1 MSIGGR
7 LKLIVLCVA
16 VVAVMLIG
24 GIGLG
29 TMRYLIDA
37 QEQDLA
43 ERARLHLENA
53 IEVQAA
59 ANRAM
64 AAALAAL
71 PAVQRDFLA
80 DDRAALQRELDGAF
94 VSLSAMGITNLHLH
108 RANTTSLLRLHRP
121 QQFDDDL
128 STLRPMIREVN
139 ETRTPRQGIEPGL
152 HGLPIRGAVPVFAP
166 DGRHLG
172 ALEVGSFLTS
182 DFLHIFQKPGTAYSI
197 YLLRDG
203 RPTLIAQSD
212 TATAQPFPAA
222 QIAQAAQAGL
232 AQKLPTRRGQAGEQF
247 LVSTLAPLPN
257 YDGRIVGAVQ
267 IDIDTSKLESVFDRE
282 IQLQLAGVLLVVLL
296 AACAVVF
303 GMRPILARID
313 RLIAVTN
320 AIAAEQP
327 VTVPMLEQTDEFGRF
342 ARALEKFR
350 LSQVELGLARDR
362 AQTASIAKS
371 NFLAVMSHELR
382 TPLNAIIGFT
392 ELMLLRRAQN
402 RPFGERETEYLN
414 DILHSAMHLMALVE
428 DVLTNAAIDTGGL
441 TVKLEPTNL
450 TIEVANIL
458 RLLEP
463 RARHAEQTLEI
474 DLADGLP
481 PVMADPRA
489 LHQICLNVVSN
500 ALKFTPRGGRIA
512 VGVGLD
518 GDAFWIRVSDSGPGI
533 PAHHLQH
540 VTEAFY
546 QAADAQ
552 ARSSSSGG
560 VGLGLTIAHRLA
572 LLLGGRLDLANRP
585 EGGLTVT
592 LVCPARSTEAQALL
606 QQATASVA

>member
-7 LKLIVLCVA
+7 LNVIVLTVA
-16 VVAVMLIG
+16 AVSILLIG

-29 TMRYLIDA
+29 TMRYLINA
-37 QEQDLA
+37 QEEDLA

-53 IEVQAA
+53 IQTQAV
-59 ANRAM
+59 ANLAL
-64 AAALAAL
+64 AKTLAAL
-71 PAVQRDFLA
+71 PGLQARLA
-80 DDRAALQRELDGAF
+80 TDDREGVLHELGDAYRQL
-94 VSLSAMGITNLHLH
+94 VPLGITNIHLH
-108 RANTTSLLRLHRP
+108 RPNTSTLARLHAP
-121 QQFDDDL
+121 AQFNDDL
-128 STLRPMIREVN
+128 RAIRPMIVAVN
-139 ETRTPRQGIEPGL
+139 ATLQPKFGIEPGVN
-152 HGLPIRGAVPVFAP
+152 GLPIRGAAPVIAA

-172 ALEVGSFLTS
+172 VIEVGSFLNDAFLADFEKSGTS
-182 DFLHIFQKPGTAYSI
+182 YRI
-197 YLLRDG
+197 YLFKDE
-203 RPTLIAQSD
+203 RPMLIAQSSK
-212 TATAQPFPAA
+212 AKPAA
-222 QIAQAAQAGL
+222 LPAEHLLQIRAQAAGATK
-232 AQKLPTRRGQAGEQF
+232 ASMVENIHF
-247 LVSTLAPLPN
+247 ISTVAPLKDYN
-257 YDGRIVGAVQ
+257 DTTIGAVQ
-267 IDIDTSKLESVFDRE
+267 IDVETQTLEAAFERE
-282 IQLQLAGVLLVVLL
+282 MQYQLAGMVIVLLIAALAVAVGTRSILL
-296 AACAVVF
+296 
-303 GMRPILARID
+303 RID
-313 RLIAVTN
+313 RLIATTN
-320 AIAAEQP
+320 NIAQEKP
-327 VTVPMLEQTDEFGRF
+327 VTVPMLSNQDEFGRF

-392 ELMLLRRAQN
+392 ELMQLRRAQN
-402 RPFGERETEYLN
+402 RPFGEREAEYLN
-414 DILHSAMHLMALVE
+414 DIHHSAMHLMALVE

-441 TVKLEPTNL
+441 TVKPEPTNL
-450 TIEVANIL
+450 TVEIANIL

-512 VGVGLD
+512 VAVGLD
-518 GDAFWIRVSDSGPGI
+518 GDAFWIRVCDSGPGI
-533 PAHHLQH
+533 PAQHLQH

-552 ARSSSSGG
+552 ARSSNSGG

-592 LVCPARSTEAQALL
+592 LVCPARSAEAEALL
-606 QQATASVA
+606 RQATASVA